1 MHDRESPPLSLLPLF
16 LFPSYTVW
24 PAFKPLPSSQSQTFP
39 PPSFDKLPR
48 PPQSSHRSASIG
60 SEPCEVDQVSMLDA
74 FLRFA
79 HVPCSEF
86 ELRLGPWL
94 TRIVVDLLPCA
105 STSEFAFRHP

>member
-1 MHDRESPPLSLLPLF
+1 MASIQA
-16 LFPSYTVW
+16 V
-24 PAFKPLPSSQSQTFP
+24 TFVSIANVSTA
-39 PPSFDKLPR
+39 SFDKLPR

-94 TRIVVDLLPCA
+94 TRMLLTCCPVLPPVSLLFGILESWRAEMCGRALRMAA
-105 STSEFAFRHP
+105 SLRV